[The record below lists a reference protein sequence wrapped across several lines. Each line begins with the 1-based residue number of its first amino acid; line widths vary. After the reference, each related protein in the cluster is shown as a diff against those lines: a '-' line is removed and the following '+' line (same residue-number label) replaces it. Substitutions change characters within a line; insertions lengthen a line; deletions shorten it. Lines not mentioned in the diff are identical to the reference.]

1 MCTGIPT
8 IPIGR
13 RLAVLWVK
21 PGDPSERLR
30 IEAGPPVLWVLE
42 RRGSRGRWFE
52 VERDDCVSMGAAAH
66 LARALG
72 FCPRAQSAA
81 AWTPDAEA
89 LRAEAETWQA
99 RALEA
104 EAECLRL
111 LTRIA
116 ALERLQAAGGPDRV

>member
-1 MCTGIPT
+1 M
-8 IPIGR
+8 
-13 RLAVLWVK
+13 
-21 PGDPSERLR
+21 S
-30 IEAGPPVLWVLE
+30 
-42 RRGSRGRWFE
+42 
-52 VERDDCVSMGAAAH
+52 AAAH

-81 AWTPDAEA
+81 AWAPDAEA

-116 ALERLQAAGGPDRV
+116 ALERLQAAGGPDMV